1 MGTLFEQKPRETT
14 LSGYIRTV
22 VAEVANL
29 KLELGC
35 TTEEAID
42 MVRLAIELDNLDR
55 KDEQLMGFGEIL
67 KDITL
72 ALESY
77 VDLEIEEAKLNG
89 KRL

>member
-35 TTEEAID
+35 TTGEAID
-42 MVRLAIELDNLDR
+42 MVRLAIKLDDLDR

-67 KDITL
+67 EDISSKFG
-72 ALESY
+72 SY
-77 VDLEIEEAKLNG
+77 VDLKIEELT
-89 KRL
+89 

>member
-14 LSGYIRTV
+14 LSGYIKTI
-22 VAEVANL
+22 VAEVENL

-35 TTEEAID
+35 TTGEAIN

-67 KDITL
+67 KDIIL

-77 VDLEIEEAKLNG
+77 VDLKIEEAELNG
-89 KRL
+89 TRL